1 MNIAK
6 KIMVI
11 LLMAITL
18 TACKKDPVIVL
29 TPMEERLASM
39 TLDEKLG
46 QMIQAERNGLGL
58 NKITNLNLGSV
69 LSGGGSHPAP
79 NTPERWKT
87 MIAEMQSAALRSTS
101 GIPVVYGIDAVHGN
115 NNLLGAVLF
124 PQNIGLGATND
135 PELIN
140 RIGQAVAVQLKATSI
155 AWDFAPCLAVVQDVR
170 WGRTYESFSEDPL
183 IVSTLGAA
191 FINGLQ
197 SKGIMATAKHYLAD
211 GGTLFDDSKSS
222 YMLDQGDAE
231 LTEALIREIHLQPY
245 ISAIDDSKVMSVM
258 VSFSS
263 INGDKMHAS
272 KYWITEVLKTELGFE
287 GFVVSDWEA
296 IHQLPGSLYNQV
308 TAAIN
313 AGVDMLMEPYQYVE
327 VLTAMKRAVNN
338 NDIPLERVDDAVMR
352 ILLAKEALGLFED
365 NTDNTVLDQA
375 GDQALAREAVQKSQ
389 VLLKNNGVLPLKKNA
404 NILLIGP
411 GADNAALQNGGWSFS
426 WQGESD
432 NTNFP
437 NATTLLDAFTEVA
450 SANGGHIYTDPIDAS
465 KADVIVVVL
474 AEKAY
479 AEGVGD
485 TADLSLTGALAHA
498 GNAEAL
504 AMARA
509 TKKPVVTLLLSGRP
523 LLVGDE
529 IGYWDAFVASWLF
542 GTEAQGV
549 TDVLYGDVDF
559 TGKLPFTWPN
569 TIEANLT
576 SSMLP
581 DRDMSLVQFDIGYG
595 LTISK

>member
-1 MNIAK
+1 MNTIK
-6 KIMVI
+6 KILVI
-11 LLMAITL
+11 LMMTIALSS
-18 TACKKDPVIVL
+18 CKKEPVVVL

-46 QMIQAERNGLGL
+46 QMVQAERNGLGL

-69 LSGGGSHPAP
+69 LSGGGSHPSP
-79 NTPERWKT
+79 NTPEGWKK
-87 MIAEMQSAALRSTS
+87 MIDEIQAAASRSTS

-124 PQNIGLGATND
+124 PQNIGLGSTHD
-135 PELIN
+135 PDLVE
-140 RIGQAVAVQLKATSI
+140 RIGKAVAIQLKATRI

-183 IVSTLGAA
+183 IVSALGAA
-191 FINGLQ
+191 FIKGLQ
-197 SKGIMATAKHYLAD
+197 SENIMATAKHYLAD
-211 GGTLFDDSKSS
+211 GGTLFDENKTS
-222 YMLDQGDAE
+222 YMLDQGDAP
-231 LTEALIREIHLQPY
+231 LTDELIRAIHLKPY
-245 ISAIDDSKVMSVM
+245 ISAIDEGKVMSVM

-272 KYWITEVLKTELGFE
+272 KKWITDVLKTELGFE

-327 VLTAMKRAVNN
+327 VLSAMKRAVNN
-338 NDIPLERVDDAVMR
+338 NDISMERIDDAVLR
-352 ILLAKEALGLFED
+352 ILLAKEALGLFDE
-365 NTDNTVLDQA
+365 NTDNTSLDQV

-432 NTNFP
+432 NTHFP
-437 NATTLLDAFTEVA
+437 NATTLLDAFTQVA
-450 SANGGHIYTDPIDAS
+450 EANGGRIYTNPSDAS

-474 AEKAY
+474 AERPY

-485 TADLSLTGALAHA
+485 TSDLSLTGALAHA

-509 TKKPVVTLLLSGRP
+509 TNKPVVTLLLSGRP
-523 LLVGDE
+523 LLVNEE
-529 IGYWDAFVASWLF
+529 IDHWDALVASWLF

-549 TDVLYGDVDF
+549 TDVLYGDIEF
-559 TGKLPFTWPN
+559 TGKLSFTWPK
-569 TIEANLT
+569 TTQADTT

-581 DRDMSLVQFDIGYG
+581 GRDLNDIQFEFGFG
-595 LTISK
+595 LTLN

>member
-1 MNIAK
+1 MNMFK
-6 KIMVI
+6 KILVI
-11 LLMAITL
+11 LLMTISL
-18 TACKKDPVIVL
+18 SACKKDPVIVL
-29 TPMEERLASM
+29 TPMEERLAAM

-46 QMIQAERNGLGL
+46 QMVQAERNGLGL

-69 LSGGGSHPAP
+69 LSGGGSHPTP
-79 NTPERWKT
+79 NTPARWKV
-87 MIAEMQSAALRSTS
+87 MIAEMQTAASKSTS

-135 PELIN
+135 PDLVE
-140 RIGQAVAVQLKATSI
+140 RIGEAVAVQLKATSI

-170 WGRTYESFSEDPL
+170 WGRTYESFSEDPTL
-183 IVSTLGAA
+183 VSALGTA
-191 FINGLQ
+191 FIIGLQ
-197 SKGIMATAKHYLAD
+197 TKGIMATAKHYLAD
-211 GGTLFDDSKSS
+211 GGTLFDDSKTS
-222 YMLDQGDAE
+222 YMLDQGDAP
-231 LTEALIREIHLQPY
+231 LTEELIRAIHLKPY
-245 ISAIDDSKVMSVM
+245 ISAVEDGKVWSVM

-272 KYWITEVLKTELGFE
+272 KKWITDVLKTELGFE

-296 IHQLPGSLYNQV
+296 IHQLPGTLYNQV
-308 TAAIN
+308 TAAVN

-327 VLTAMKRAVNN
+327 VLSAMKRAVNN
-338 NDIPLERVDDAVMR
+338 NDISMERIDDAVMR
-352 ILLAKEALGLFED
+352 ILLAKEKLGLFEE

-389 VLLKNNGVLPLKKNA
+389 VLLKNNGVLPLEKNA
-404 NILLIGP
+404 DILLIGP

-437 NATTLLDAFTEVA
+437 NATTLLEAFTAVA
-450 SANGGHIYTDPIDAS
+450 EANGGHIYTNPADAS

-485 TADLSLTGALAHA
+485 TADLSLTGALAHS
-498 GNAEAL
+498 GNEEAL
-504 AMARA
+504 AIARA
-509 TKKPVVTLLLSGRP
+509 SKKPVVTLLLSGRP
-523 LLVGDE
+523 LLVSDE
-529 IGYWDAFVASWLF
+529 IDHWDAFVASWLF

-549 TDVLYGDVDF
+549 TDVLYGDVNF
-559 TGKLPFTWPN
+559 SGKLPFSWPN
-569 TIEANLT
+569 TVEANLT
-576 SSMLP
+576 SSMLS
-581 DRDMSLVQFDIGYG
+581 DRDMNLIQYDIGTG
-595 LTISK
+595 LAY

>member
-1 MNIAK
+1 MNMFK
-6 KIMVI
+6 KIVVI
-11 LLMAITL
+11 LLISL
-18 TACKKDPVIVL
+18 SACKKDPVVVL
-29 TPMEERLASM
+29 TPMEEKLAAM

-46 QMIQAERNGLGL
+46 QMVQAERNGLGL

-69 LSGGGSHPAP
+69 LSGGGSHPTP
-79 NTPERWKT
+79 NTPVRWKQ
-87 MIAEMQSAALRSTS
+87 MIEDMQTAASKSTS

-135 PELIN
+135 ADLVE
-140 RIGQAVAVQLKATSI
+140 RIGKAVAIQLKATSI

-170 WGRTYESFSEDPL
+170 WGRTYESFSENPL
-183 IVSTLGAA
+183 IVSALGAA
-191 FINGLQ
+191 FIKGLQ
-197 SKGIMATAKHYLAD
+197 SEGVMATAKHYLAD
-211 GGTLFDDSKSS
+211 GGTLYDDSKTS
-222 YMLDQGDAE
+222 YMLDQGDAP
-231 LTEALIREIHLQPY
+231 LTDELIRAIHLKPY
-245 ISAIDDSKVMSVM
+245 ISAIDDGKVMSVM

-263 INGDKMHAS
+263 VNGDKMHAS
-272 KYWITEVLKTELGFE
+272 KKWITDVLKTELGFE

-296 IHQLPGSLYNQV
+296 IHQLPGTLYNQV
-308 TAAIN
+308 TAAVN

-327 VLTAMKRAVNN
+327 VLSAMKRAVNN
-338 NDIPLERVDDAVMR
+338 NDIPMERIDDAVMR
-352 ILLAKEALGLFED
+352 ILLAKEELGLFEE
-365 NTDNTVLDQA
+365 NTDNTVLDQT

-389 VLLKNNGVLPLKKNA
+389 VLLKNNGVLPLEKNA

-437 NATTLLDAFTEVA
+437 NATTLLEAFTAVA
-450 SANGGHIYTDPIDAS
+450 EANGGHIYTNPTDAS

-485 TADLSLTGALAHA
+485 TADLSLTGALAHS
-498 GNAEAL
+498 GNVEAL
-504 AMARA
+504 AIARA
-509 TKKPVVTLLLSGRP
+509 SKKPVVTLLLSGRP
-523 LLVGDE
+523 LLVSDE
-529 IGYWDAFVASWLF
+529 IDHWDAFVASWLF

-549 TDVLYGDVDF
+549 TDVLYGDVNF
-559 TGKLPFTWPN
+559 SGKLPFSWPN

-576 SSMLP
+576 SSMLN
-581 DRDMSLVQFDIGYG
+581 DRDMNLVQYDIGTG
-595 LTISK
+595 LTY